1 MYVNVTLLF
10 VFGITIGVVASA
22 VVLLPLLTKKGV
34 KVEEIAGKVDKA
46 INTADSVL
54 QVVDKIVPNNPVV
67 KTLDIIETYAK
78 KGAGCAEQL
87 YLTSKLDGEA
97 RNDKAKDTVYN
108 ALGIAGITAT
118 PEIDQLIKDTV
129 ESEVLLLGH
138 KPADVKAQEEAAK
151 AAQEQLQNQNN
162 ALAQENA
169 QLKQTINAVQSTVAA
184 TVQTPTA
191 Q

>member
-10 VFGITIGVVASA
+10 VFGITVGVGASA
-22 VVLLPLLTKKGV
+22 LVLLPLLKKKGV

-46 INTADSVL
+46 MNMADSVL
-54 QVVDKIVPNNPVV
+54 QVADKIVPNNPVV
-67 KTLDIIETYAK
+67 KTLDVIETYAK

-97 RNDKAKDTVYN
+97 RSDKAKDTVYN
-108 ALGIAGITAT
+108 ALEIAGITVT
-118 PEIDQLIKDTV
+118 PEIDQLIKDTI

-138 KPADVKAQEEAAK
+138 KPVDVKEQQEAAK
-151 AAQEQLQNQNN
+151 AIQAKND
-162 ALAQENA
+162 ALVQENA
-169 QLKQTINAVQSTVAA
+169 QLKQTINTVQSTVAA
-184 TVQTPTA
+184 TSVA